1 MFGLFKK
8 KIQSRKERSEALLSK
23 SGIKINNWLPEVEPE
38 EETTLRS
45 GVEIAQRVT
54 ILAMTNSVAFDNLSG
69 EDALQYLRDHD
80 LIELLTP
87 LETEFLDN
95 PTEEKK
101 FQESWKCEGIWVLL
115 WALNIVND
123 LEFPDHLCDLNTI
136 HAEDYPVGPGKDPND
151 FINKNWRLRS
161 KSEILDANDL
171 YYRMDWACVD
181 ARLNQREMESI
192 HPGVVY
198 ERHYALNW
206 LINYGDQ
213 DWDDV
218 SCDT

>member
-8 KIQSRKERSEALLSK
+8 KIQSRKERSETLLSK
-23 SGIKINNWLPEVEPE
+23 SGIKINDWLPEVESE
-38 EETTLRS
+38 EETTLQSR
-45 GVEIAQRVT
+45 VKIAQRVT
-54 ILAMTNSVAFDNLSG
+54 ILAMTNSVAFDNLSA
-69 EDALQYLRDHD
+69 EDALKYLRDYN
-80 LIELLTP
+80 LLELLTP
-87 LETEFLDN
+87 LETEFLNN

-101 FQESWKCEGIWVLL
+101 LKESWKCEGIWVLL

-136 HAEDYPVGPGKDPND
+136 YPEDYPVGPEKDPND

-181 ARLNQREMESI
+181 ARLNQREMEII